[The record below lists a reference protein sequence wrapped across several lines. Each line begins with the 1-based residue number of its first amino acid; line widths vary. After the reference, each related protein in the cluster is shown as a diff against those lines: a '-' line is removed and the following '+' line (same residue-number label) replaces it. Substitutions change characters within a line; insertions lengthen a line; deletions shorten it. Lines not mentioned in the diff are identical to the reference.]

1 MYLYLTIVKI
11 YISKSKL
18 DNLTF
23 PDVVDNNIMV
33 KLVTKTMFF
42 SCIKGKSA
50 GKGFEPMGI
59 NI

>member
-50 GKGFEPMGI
+50 GEGI
-59 NI
+59 